1 MQEEDSLGQSSY
13 HRRVISHILRFGRE
27 DPQEYLCVD
36 IGSQNPI
43 YLSHPQTKRRKISPI
58 QYEPDVYF
66 TTKKKSKII
75 FEILDSEYKK
85 TSEIISDMIQCCL
98 SSSVILIVL
107 VVPVRDQLVEKR
119 IFDTYHVMAGTL
131 MYLKV
136 DEDWIP
142 DLAVCPILLG
152 ESISYAKVRRVLA
165 KLQREAKF

>member
-1 MQEEDSLGQSSY
+1 
-13 HRRVISHILRFGRE
+13 
-27 DPQEYLCVD
+27 
-36 IGSQNPI
+36 
-43 YLSHPQTKRRKISPI
+43 
-58 QYEPDVYF
+58 VYF

-119 IFDTYHVMAGTL
+119 IFDTYDVMAGTL

-142 DLAVCPILLG
+142 DLAVCPILRG
-152 ESISYAKVRRVLA
+152 ESISYAKVRLVLA